1 LQHPKTATEFTS
13 SEIPPATW
21 STSGELSVDEIA
33 YCSVL
38 EITSEVS
45 HRTSA
50 NIIRETATSFEK
62 VTHFSFSQWT
72 TIVREHYLSITPQLG
87 IVQFISA

>member
-1 LQHPKTATEFTS
+1 MVPMT
-13 SEIPPATW
+13 
-21 STSGELSVDEIA
+21 GELSVDEIA

-50 NIIRETATSFEK
+50 SIIRETATSFET
-62 VTHFSFSQWT
+62 VTHFSSSQWT
-72 TIVREHYLSITPQLG
+72 TIVREHYLSIMLQLG
-87 IVQFISA
+87 TVRFISA